1 MQTRH
6 INAEDA
12 AKPAG
17 AYSQAVEVTGAT
29 RTLFVSGQV
38 GVDLQGNIPPDAAE
52 QNRLAWTN
60 LVAQLR
66 AAGMTV
72 DNIVKITTILPDPA
86 NLSAVRSVRAEF
98 LGDRRTA
105 STLIVAGLANPA
117 WKVEIEAIAV
127 S

>member
-6 INAEDA
+6 INADDA

-17 AYSQAVEVTGAT
+17 AYSQAVEVTGGT

-38 GVDLQGNIPPDAAE
+38 GVDLEGNIPADAVA
-52 QNRLAWTN
+52 QNRLVWAN

-66 AAGMTV
+66 AAGMGL
-72 DNIVKITTILPDPA
+72 DNIVKITTILPDLADLP
-86 NLSAVRSVRAEF
+86 AVRSARVEVM
-98 LGDRRTA
+98 GERRTA

-117 WKVEIEAIAV
+117 WKVEVEAIAV
-127 S
+127 A